1 MDSATVAPSS
11 AQSENQAR
19 EIDGRLPSAL
29 QDAEEFTDVFLDD
42 SFIEIERRLLSL
54 RHRKKPALVQAVT
67 RGQIIGLKNLL
78 PELHVSGVNSPNDE
92 GIQAARETSD
102 LTDTAWM
109 GELNNL
115 DYDDLYA
122 EIESDALADSEE
134 AVSRMLK
141 SLSNRNPEKT
151 TQQFVHNAAK
161 QNVDE
166 ELGLKELPVP
176 DVMFTEMELQPKI
189 EELVEEVA
197 ESDQNFAA
205 NQRCVFMPADDVE
218 LETTDDIEF
227 ETTSEAVKDAIDADD
242 IDEVTLVSRIEPEPV
257 ANALQISGEVPHID
271 PQKIAQAL
279 VDMYMENERVLAEQR
294 EAQHA
299 AQAVQRR
306 QLVLISAGAVCAVLI
321 AATIVY
327 LLLSANMRALSV
339 PEVSVPTLSNVPPPR
354 YLTVN
359 EVISGSVVGTEP
371 SESEMA
377 SLASKE
383 ASTLADNSIAE
394 AVDAGSVGAD
404 EFNYYDES
412 IYEPDAMADA
422 ENTYYPVAE
431 AEYGIT
437 FDQRV
442 ADTSPHEQAYAQWTD
457 GDLAGARSAYERIL
471 KANPEDTEALVGLG
485 SMAQQQG
492 NQDMAVGYLV
502 RAVKNKPDHAFA
514 LAALASMS
522 STNNRIQL
530 ENDLMQL
537 ARSNPLISELPFIL
551 GNWYARD
558 KRWADAQQA
567 YFDAFNRDSQSADY
581 AFNLAVSLDQ
591 LGKTSSAKSFYQ
603 KAISLAPSSITHF
616 DVEQA
621 RARVATLN

>member
-1 MDSATVAPSS
+1 MDSATVAPFS
-11 AQSENQAR
+11 ANSENNAD
-19 EIDGRLPSAL
+19 ELDESFSSAL

-67 RGQIIGLKNLL
+67 QGQIINLTNLL
-78 PELHVSGVNSPNDE
+78 PELETCSVDILEDDE
-92 GIQAARETSD
+92 FPTTSD
-102 LTDTAWM
+102 SNDHIDTGWM

-115 DYDDLYA
+115 DYNDLYT
-122 EIESDALADSEE
+122 EMESDALADSEE
-134 AVSRMLK
+134 TVNRMLK
-141 SLSNRNPEKT
+141 SLKT
-151 TQQFVHNAAK
+151 QDLGSSTDTNATV
-161 QNVDE
+161 QNIGKVKTFE
-166 ELGLKELPVP
+166 ELPVP
-176 DVMFTEMELQPKI
+176 DVMFTEMELEPKFDELADQVEEATVFSDTNHQILFTPVDDAQQEPEAEVLERPIDGDNI
-189 EELVEEVA
+189 EEA
-197 ESDQNFAA
+197 
-205 NQRCVFMPADDVE
+205 
-218 LETTDDIEF
+218 
-227 ETTSEAVKDAIDADD
+227 
-242 IDEVTLVSRIEPEPV
+242 TLVSRIEPELT
-257 ANALQISGEVPHID
+257 ANALQIRGEAPYID

-294 EAQHA
+294 EAQNA
-299 AQAVQRR
+299 AQAAQRR
-306 QLVLISAGAVCAVLI
+306 QLLLISAGAVCAVLI

-327 LLLSANMRALSV
+327 LLLSANMRAMSV
-339 PEVSVPTLSNVPPPR
+339 PEVSVPTVSNVPPAR
-354 YLTVN
+354 YQSVN
-359 EVISGSVVGTEP
+359 ERISGTVVGTEL
-371 SESEMA
+371 SDSQITGGDD
-377 SLASKE
+377 
-383 ASTLADNSIAE
+383 STA
-394 AVDAGSVGAD
+394 AVAIDAGSVGAD

-422 ENTYYPVAE
+422 ANSYYPVAE
-431 AEYGIT
+431 TEHGIT
-437 FDQRV
+437 FDQRA
-442 ADTSPHEQAYAQWTD
+442 ADISPHEQAYAQWTD
-457 GDLAGARSAYERIL
+457 GDLLGARAAYERIL

-492 NQDMAVGYLV
+492 NEDLAVRYLV

-514 LAALASMS
+514 LAALASLS
-522 STNNRIQL
+522 STENRVQL

-537 ARSNPLISELPFIL
+537 ARNNPEISELPFIL

-591 LGKTSSAKSFYQ
+591 LGKSASAKSFYQ

-621 RARVATLN
+621 RARVSKLN

>member
-1 MDSATVAPSS
+1 M
-11 AQSENQAR
+11 
-19 EIDGRLPSAL
+19 

-67 RGQIIGLKNLL
+67 QGQIIGLKNLL
-78 PELHVSGVNSPNDE
+78 PEL
-92 GIQAARETSD
+92 ETSSVD
-102 LTDTAWM
+102 ALTEEDFPATTATSNPVDTAWM

-115 DYDDLYA
+115 DYDDLYS
-122 EIESDALADSEE
+122 EMQSDALADSEE

-141 SLSNRNPEKT
+141 SLSTQDFASTTERFVPE
-151 TQQFVHNAAK
+151 AA
-161 QNVDE
+161 NNNFHE
-166 ELGLKELPVP
+166 ELTLQDLPVP
-176 DVMFTEMELQPKI
+176 EVMFTEMELQPKV
-189 EELVEEVA
+189 EELVGEED
-197 ESDQNFAA
+197 ESEKLVAA
-205 NQRCVFMPADDVE
+205 NHQNVFTSADE
-218 LETTDDIEF
+218 IEPETADYVEF
-227 ETTSEAVKDAIDADD
+227 ETTCVDEEDIAADE
-242 IDEVTLVSRIEPEPV
+242 IEEVALVSRIEPEPA
-257 ANALQISGEVPHID
+257 ANALQISREVPHID

-299 AQAVQRR
+299 AQAAQRR

-339 PEVSVPTLSNVPPPR
+339 PEVSVPVVSSVPPPR
-354 YLTVN
+354 YLSVN
-359 EVISGSVVGTEP
+359 EVISGSVVGTELGD
-371 SESEMA
+371 SQILDADTQA
-377 SLASKE
+377 SNTTA
-383 ASTLADNSIAE
+383 T

-412 IYEPDAMADA
+412 IYEPDSMADA
-422 ENTYYPVAE
+422 ENAYYPVAE
-431 AEYGIT
+431 SEYGIS

-442 ADTSPHEQAYAQWTD
+442 ADSSPHEKAYAQWTD
-457 GDLAGARSAYERIL
+457 GDLVGARAAYERIL
-471 KANPEDTEALVGLG
+471 ENNPEDTEALVGLG

-492 NQDMAVGYLV
+492 NEDMAVAYLV

-514 LAALASMS
+514 LAALASL
-522 STNNRIQL
+522 STTQNRIRL

-537 ARSNPLISELPFIL
+537 ARSNPAVSELPFIL

-567 YFDAFNRDSQSADY
+567 YFDAFNRNNQSADY

-591 LGKTSSAKSFYQ
+591 LGKTASAKSFYQ

-621 RARVATLN
+621 RARVAKLD